1 MKQLFLKVNDGEI
14 ITVETVP
21 PVNKENHVIVQ
32 TLYSAVSAGT
42 EKSLSSFGNKNL
54 IQKAISRPDQVKTV
68 LEKMSTDGILTTI
81 DAAFNRLNDP
91 LPMGYSGVGKILTVG
106 KNVTN
111 YNVGDIVSMAG
122 QAYHSEI
129 NRVNKNLIAKIPSD
143 VDDIKQY
150 ALCALGGIAL
160 QGIHQ
165 AKVVP
170 GETVAVIGLGL
181 LGHITARIL
190 NAYGCDV
197 IGYDIAN
204 KELKGTRLKGFV
216 LSNDPSALQ
225 TTLGLTNNKGVD
237 KVIITAATSSNDPM
251 DLAASITRDR
261 AIICMIGVTNMNI
274 ERKPY
279 YDKELTFT
287 IARSYGPGRYDDNYE
302 VKGIDYPIGYI
313 RFTEGRNIEEFVR
326 LLYTNRLDLKE
337 LITHTFDFEESEK
350 AYELINENKNKEY
363 YIGILLKYDSN
374 EKFAKNTINF
384 TDKKTVNGNKIKVG
398 LIGAGNF
405 TRATIIPNMKKTGN
419 FDFRALATTGGIT
432 TAQTLSNTKF
442 DYVTNNYKELLD
454 DIDIDLIVIS
464 TQHNSHAKFVIEAL
478 KKDKNVYCEKP
489 LCLTS
494 SELSE
499 IETVYSNSKGNLFVG
514 VNRRYSPMIQKI
526 KKSIKPTSSKI
537 IDIIVNAGNIP
548 SQHWTQDELIG
559 GGRIIGEGIHFVD
572 LAQCIDGSAIRNLDI
587 KYLDDQNYPNKDNA
601 IIAIQFESGSIANII
616 YTSMGNKKY
625 PKEQIKVFS
634 DGKVIEVNNFV
645 KYSSFGTIH
654 QKKTKLRQDKGI
666 LAEYKYIYEV
676 LKGSRQNIHIKDI
689 INNHKFLIGN
699 IEYTKSGDLNGK

>member
-42 EKSLSSFGNKNL
+42 EKSLSSFGSKNL

-302 VKGIDYPIGYI
+302 VKGIDYPIGHI

-326 LLYTNRLDLKE
+326 LIYTNRLDLKE

-350 AYELINENKNKEY
+350 AYELINENKNKEH

-374 EKFAKNTINF
+374 EKIIKNTIKF
-384 TDKKTVNGNKIKVG
+384 TDKKTVIGNKIRVG

-454 DIDIDLIVIS
+454 DRDIDLIVIS

-494 SELSE
+494 SELIE
-499 IETVYSNSKGNLFVG
+499 IETIYSTSKGNLFVG

-526 KKSIKPTSSKI
+526 KKSIKPTSAKI
-537 IDIIVNAGNIP
+537 IDIIVNAGHIP
-548 SQHWTQDELIG
+548 SQHWTQDELVG

-645 KYSSFGTIH
+645 KYASFGIIH

-676 LKGSRQNIHIKDI
+676 LKESRQNVHIEDI
-689 INNHKFLIGN
+689 INNHKLLIEN